1 MNFACILIRL
11 YICIYYLYTFLTLL
25 VKDIELLHLI
35 SMTLPSNIPAPVY
48 NSVCALYSHTLLQ
61 YT

>member
-25 VKDIELLHLI
+25 VKDIELLHFNFND
-35 SMTLPSNIPAPVY
+35 T
-48 NSVCALYSHTLLQ
+48 T
-61 YT
+61 